1 MRMASIHHHFPNKE
15 ALRKALM
22 DSYPERIT
30 HVLDR
35 RLNPTE
41 YGEFFVCCL
50 GDELTPLCGAQSDA
64 AASLPASRTN
74 FPCGSHRLTCVD
86 EVEAGGPLVAD
97 LPAEEVSVTGLG
109 GNCRAGMTGVV

>member
-35 RLNPTE
+35 QLNPTE
-41 YGEFFVCCL
+41 YGEFFVCCF
-50 GDELTPLCGAQSDA
+50 G
-64 AASLPASRTN
+64 R
-74 FPCGSHRLTCVD
+74 
-86 EVEAGGPLVAD
+86 
-97 LPAEEVSVTGLG
+97 
-109 GNCRAGMTGVV
+109 